1 MLEIVKAPARR
12 KRSTHSFLLRGK
24 PVELNLEV
32 QRENDIP
39 VLQCRG
45 RIVYREEASALTEHA
60 YKLLSKHQR
69 LLIDLN
75 GVENI
80 DSGGLGALVMLQMW
94 ARQGGSDLKFC
105 QASRRVHHLFELTNL
120 RAIFEIYASR
130 DEAVN
135 AFSQPAI
142 S

>member
-1 MLEIVKAPARR
+1 M
-12 KRSTHSFLLRGK
+12 
-24 PVELNLEV
+24 ELVLEV
-32 QRENDIP
+32 ERENEIP

-45 RIVYREEASALTEHA
+45 RIVYRDEASALTEHA
-60 YKLLSKHQR
+60 YDLLSKHQR

-94 ARQGGSDLKFC
+94 ARQGGGELKFC
-105 QASRRVHHLFELTNL
+105 RASRRVHQLFELTNL
-120 RAIFEIYASR
+120 RTIFEIYATR

-135 AFSQPAI
+135 AFSQPAM

>member
-1 MLEIVKAPARR
+1 M
-12 KRSTHSFLLRGK
+12 
-24 PVELNLEV
+24 ELNLEV
-32 QRENDIP
+32 QRDSEIP

-45 RIVYREEASALTEHA
+45 RIVYRDEASAFTEHA
-60 YKLLSKHQR
+60 YELLSKHQR

-94 ARQGGSDLKFC
+94 ARQGGGDLKFC
-105 QASRRVHHLFELTNL
+105 HASRRVHQLFELTNL
-120 RAIFEIYASR
+120 RPVFEIYATREEGLS
-130 DEAVN
+130 

>member
-1 MLEIVKAPARR
+1 M
-12 KRSTHSFLLRGK
+12 
-24 PVELNLEV
+24 ELKFEE
-32 QRENDIP
+32 QRENEIP

-45 RIVYREEASALTEHA
+45 RIVYRDEASALTEHA
-60 YKLLSKHQR
+60 YDLLSKHQR
-69 LLIDLN
+69 LLIDLS

-94 ARQGGSDLKFC
+94 ARQGGGDLKFC
-105 QASRRVHHLFELTNL
+105 HASHRVHQLFELTNL
-120 RAIFEIYASR
+120 RPVFEIHVTR
-130 DEAVN
+130 EEALH